1 MAPAPVP
8 ALPTVQSLGVSPPK
22 DTDPVKVAGEWL
34 ERFQTAISPS
44 PDGSIDIDKVL
55 DLFQPD
61 AFWRDV
67 ISLTWDFRTFFGTA
81 QIKTFLQDRVA
92 NPALDDK
99 TRLNNLKIETS
110 DLGGLGEDI
119 KWISTLFT
127 FSVGTWGG
135 GDGVLRLVWT
145 PEGVWKAYTVYTNLQ
160 SLIDY
165 PEKVGALRNPLPNHG
180 KWADQRQKEIEF
192 EGVEPY
198 VVIVGGGQSGLD
210 LGARLKFLDVPTL
223 ILEKNPRVGDQWR
236 NRYQAL
242 CLHDP
247 VCKFFH
253 YLSE

>member
-119 KWISTLFT
+119 K
-127 FSVGTWGG
+127 V
-135 GDGVLRLVWT
+135 D
-145 PEGVWKAYTVYTNLQ
+145 
-160 SLIDY
+160 
-165 PEKVGALRNPLPNHG
+165 
-180 KWADQRQKEIEF
+180 
-192 EGVEPY
+192 
-198 VVIVGGGQSGLD
+198 LD
-210 LGARLKFLDVPTL
+210 LVHLLSR
-223 ILEKNPRVGDQWR
+223 NVGRWGWC
-236 NRYQAL
+236 A
-242 CLHDP
+242 
-247 VCKFFH
+247 
-253 YLSE
+253 